1 MIKAL
6 FETRNFYFSAYG
18 ATKEDALK
26 ALEKGLAQHTKDYNI
41 PSSDWWKEWTSEGVL
56 DDDSVIYHEIEINKA
71 YRDNELLKN
80 FK

>member
-1 MIKAL
+1 MFKVC
-6 FETRNFYFSAYG
+6 FGTRNFNFSAYG

-26 ALEKGLAQHTKDYNI
+26 ALKKGLTQHTKDYNL
-41 PSSDWWKEWTSEGVL
+41 PSDWWKEWTCEGLL